1 MVILKINILLMHLKA
16 MKFKKAFRRVLR
28 SPLQASNIAHTL
40 VAVEVNITFDVI
52 KGVKVFGYH

>member
-1 MVILKINILLMHLKA
+1 MHLKA
-16 MKFKKAFRRVLR
+16 IKFKKAFRRVLW